1 VQNTH
6 RRQCTTSPR
15 GSRLAQ
21 ARPLVPLVLCLMV
34 LASPSACSARKKKV
48 VVRLFGLLS
57 KLNQLRAARR
67 RFSFVQK
74 GKGSRRHTR
83 RTNPTAPPTAPPPQD
98 AHALHHLP
106 LATLTMGSII
116 NEDRLDALIMRLHE
130 IEAVKFGDFKLKS
143 GLMSPIYV
151 DLRVIVSYPDVL
163 SSVAGCMW
171 EAGERRVHG

>member
-1 VQNTH
+1 
-6 RRQCTTSPR
+6 
-15 GSRLAQ
+15 
-21 ARPLVPLVLCLMV
+21 
-34 LASPSACSARKKKV
+34 
-48 VVRLFGLLS
+48 
-57 KLNQLRAARR
+57 
-67 RFSFVQK
+67 
-74 GKGSRRHTR
+74 
-83 RTNPTAPPTAPPPQD
+83 
-98 AHALHHLP
+98 
-106 LATLTMGSII
+106 MGSII